1 MQRWLKSLPV
11 IPQVSDDN
19 PTLEELLEDMTID
32 QAEEVVVSKAN
43 VLVDD
48 SRQSGVTLGHVE
60 DKDQWDESFLFNLGM
75 I

>member
-1 MQRWLKSLPV
+1 
-11 IPQVSDDN
+11 
-19 PTLEELLEDMTID
+19 MTIN

>member
-1 MQRWLKSLPV
+1 MKSLLV

-19 PTLEELLEDMTID
+19 PTLEELLEDMTIN

-48 SRQSGVTLGHVE
+48 SRQSGVTSGHVE
-60 DKDQWDESFLFNLGM
+60 DKDQWDESFLFNLG
-75 I
+75 II

>member
-1 MQRWLKSLPV
+1 MKSLLV
-11 IPQVSDDN
+11 IPQESDDN
-19 PTLEELLEDMTID
+19 PTLEELLEDMTIN

-48 SRQSGVTLGHVE
+48 SRQSGVTLDHLE
-60 DKDQWDESFLFNLGM
+60 EKDQWDESFLFNLGM

>member
-1 MQRWLKSLPV
+1 MKSLLV

-19 PTLEELLEDMTID
+19 PTLEELLEDMTIN

-60 DKDQWDESFLFNLGM
+60 DKDQWDESFLFNLG
-75 I
+75 II

>member
-1 MQRWLKSLPV
+1 MKSLPV

-60 DKDQWDESFLFNLGM
+60 DKDQWDESFLSNLGM

>member
-1 MQRWLKSLPV
+1 
-11 IPQVSDDN
+11 
-19 PTLEELLEDMTID
+19 MTIN

-48 SRQSGVTLGHVE
+48 SRQSGVTLDHLE
-60 DKDQWDESFLFNLGM
+60 EKDQWDESFLFNLGM

>member
-1 MQRWLKSLPV
+1 MKSLLV

-19 PTLEELLEDMTID
+19 PTLEELLEDMTIN

-48 SRQSGVTLGHVE
+48 SRQSGVTSGHVE
-60 DKDQWDESFLFNLGM
+60 DKDQWDSRSREDDVD
-75 I
+75 

>member
-1 MQRWLKSLPV
+1 MKSLLV
-11 IPQVSDDN
+11 IPQVSNDN
-19 PTLEELLEDMTID
+19 PTLEELLEDLTIK

-60 DKDQWDESFLFNLGM
+60 DKDQWDESFLFNLG
-75 I
+75 II